1 MKKTNS
7 RNESCYFLSKSN
19 AMKLKEELG
28 IAYAETF
35 QKGYSVVEIARYT
48 GTKTCKYIHASL
60 VKQGMISKAKT
71 GPLPKG
77 LVPEG
82 MAPYLSTRGLT
93 FAKWVSGR
101 GLDAKNV
108 LFDVKNRKGPA
119 MEAIRIDFPGFY
131 KKLTGSDAD
140 LKRTADLPPLDTI
153 RKEIVI
159 AWDESQNCYRCTVV
173 GYDFVGYGNSP
184 AAALSLAL
192 WWYRGAE
199 TIRRLSLLPDIRQE
213 RIGW

>member
-1 MKKTNS
+1 MKKSTS
-7 RNESCYFLSKSN
+7 KNEACYFLTKSN
-19 AMKLKEELG
+19 AIKLKEELG
-28 IAYAETF
+28 IAYSEAF
-35 QKGYSVVEIARYT
+35 QKGYSVVEIARYS
-48 GTKTCKYIHASL
+48 GSKTCKYIHAHL

-77 LVPEG
+77 LVPES

-101 GLDAKNV
+101 GLDPKNV
-108 LFDVKNRKGPA
+108 LKDIESRKGPA
-119 MEAIRIDFPGFY
+119 LESIRVDFPGFY
-131 KKLTGSDAD
+131 KKQTGADANLT
-140 LKRTADLPPLDTI
+140 RTTDLPLIETVQQNI
-153 RKEIVI
+153 IVN
-159 AWDESQNCYRCTVV
+159 WDDANNCYRCTVE
-173 GYDFVGYGNSP
+173 GFDFTGYGNSP

-199 TIRRLSLLPDIRQE
+199 TIRRLSLLPDIREE